1 MIHYIRQLILNI
13 KEKKL
18 IRIEEE
24 ERNRGIER
32 NKCIEELSAITS
44 KMISMSCPIRQD
56 ENYCFESCIHFKK
69 GRISEWFY
77 EGHYSCCVISPK
89 CKLWGSE

>member
-1 MIHYIRQLILNI
+1 MFHYIRQLILNI

-44 KMISMSCPIRQD
+44 KMISMSCPIRQG

-69 GRISEWFY
+69 ASISEWFY
-77 EGHYSCCVISPK
+77 EGHYLCYVISPK
-89 CKLWGSE
+89 CKLWGSK